1 MRALPMPPRKVTEL
15 VPLPAHPAQVK
26 VPEVE
31 NVTGSAFA
39 SAIPSDTIA
48 RSNALMMDALKTP
61 FMVAPFL
68 FRLDVR
74 PHTLSRERRSL
85 LGYGHPVKGR
95 CCHSRGTSAGC
106 DNMSTFANSFAVRLT
121 SSRTA
126 CGIQPQLR
134 QDPIPEAAYW
144 LALVL
149 AESPEVSPSY
159 RTELQHY

>member
-1 MRALPMPPRKVTEL
+1 MPPKNVTEL

-68 FRLDVR
+68 ISLDLR
-74 PHTLSRERRSL
+74 PHTLSRERRS
-85 LGYGHPVKGR
+85 
-95 CCHSRGTSAGC
+95 
-106 DNMSTFANSFAVRLT
+106 
-121 SSRTA
+121 
-126 CGIQPQLR
+126 
-134 QDPIPEAAYW
+134 
-144 LALVL
+144 
-149 AESPEVSPSY
+149 
-159 RTELQHY
+159 